1 MQKKIKMS
9 CKIKMF
15 QQQMG
20 DGDVS
25 PQDYYN
31 LLTQQI
37 THDQTLFAYLK
48 QENEIEKAKLVAIRI
63 KLMNEEITELK
74 QYIK

>member
-1 MQKKIKMS
+1 MQKKVKMS

-15 QQQMG
+15 TQQMN
-20 DGDVS
+20 DGDVT

-37 THDQTLFAYLK
+37 THDQSLFTYLK
-48 QENEIEKAKLVAIRI
+48 QENQIDKAKLVAIRI

-74 QYIK
+74 QYL